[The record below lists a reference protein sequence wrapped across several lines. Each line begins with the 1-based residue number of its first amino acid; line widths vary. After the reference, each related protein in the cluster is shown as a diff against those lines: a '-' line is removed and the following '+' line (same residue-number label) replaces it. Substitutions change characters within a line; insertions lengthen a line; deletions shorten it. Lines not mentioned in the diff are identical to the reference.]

1 MRTVTPAHRALK
13 TRRASPATHHLGEP
27 LGRYTDPRGQERE
40 LVFRPG
46 AGGSALVI
54 DRLTATLTDQR
65 LVAHLA
71 ADEPPENAR
80 IVASLYLADGH
91 GRHCRRL
98 TQEDLDMA
106 PFATGQARATS
117 AATNPT
123 DRNGGELVDQRGYVY
138 RLQTARGG
146 TSIPELRWR
155 RQAPY
160 EGDVPPDAVR
170 VREVIGSLESYEPAR
185 TLTVRALV
193 AHHLDRR
200 VSTAVLHAELD
211 RIYASPIVLNRGLR
225 EAVLAAVNERGLSMS
240 EIAIRCGR
248 LKRDANGRESGETSW
263 LARRIGTLPE
273 GGESAPTPWVSSD
286 VLALIAREGLGISPH
301 EVELG

>member
-65 LVAHLA
+65 LIAHLA

-80 IVASLYLADGH
+80 IVASLYLADIH

-106 PFATGQARATS
+106 PFAIAQTP
-117 AATNPT
+117 AASEAQ
-123 DRNGGELVDQRGYVY
+123 DVMDGSGGELVDQRGCVY

-146 TSIPELRWR
+146 SSIPELRWR
-155 RQAPY
+155 RQAPAG
-160 EGDVPPDAVR
+160 GDAPLEAVS

-185 TLTVRALV
+185 TLTVRALA

-200 VSTAVLHAELD
+200 VSTGVLRAELD

-248 LKRDANGRESGETSW
+248 VKRDCRGKESGETSW
-263 LARRIGTLPE
+263 LGRRLGLLPE
-273 GGESAPTPWVSSD
+273 GGQSEPTPWVHSD
-286 VLALIAREGLGISPH
+286 VLGLIARDGLGISPR
-301 EVELG
+301 EVEM